1 MQQQEIN
8 SKTLLSD
15 AGTADV
21 GTLLAEGKRVGGS
34 RDRSVQPQK
43 PPQLRDP
50 SAYPSCGLV
59 PSRGALPN
67 LVVGAVLRPEDT
79 WPPREPPYSYTGP
92 GVSLFVAWSREED
105 PKRGVGAE
113 VNTAERPKESAVV

>member
-1 MQQQEIN
+1 MRKANELVAVVTAAY
-8 SKTLLSD
+8 SPRSLLKVKIC
-15 AGTADV
+15 T
-21 GTLLAEGKRVGGS
+21 
-34 RDRSVQPQK
+34 
-43 PPQLRDP
+43 P
-50 SAYPSCGLV
+50 SYPSCGFDA
-59 PSRGALPN
+59 SRGALPN